1 MGTVTQLPTPA
12 SKYEDKIEECV
23 NSLDPVLGARAQM
36 YGNDVVMAALIT
48 TTALSIAK
56 FSISYQELMITKFNA
71 ILKQA
76 AE

>member
-12 SKYEDKIEECV
+12 SRYEDKIEECV
-23 NSLDPVLGARAQM
+23 NSIDGLLGNRALV

-48 TTALSIAK
+48 TTALSIVK
-56 FSISYQELMITKFNA
+56 FEPHYQRLMIDKFNQ
-71 ILKQA
+71 LMKQA